1 MNETEANLTEAQN
14 GKLSEAPPAAS
25 PPEMQLPPGTIQ
37 LPPALVAVL
46 SRLLQS
52 DQRVQDVLYAYLQG
66 KGETGPLTLVLPV
79 VLLVRPKE

>member
-1 MNETEANLTEAQN
+1 MSKTDAPPAVEN
-14 GKLSEAPPAAS
+14 GKLPEAPPAAPS
-25 PPEMQLPPGTIQ
+25 PEMQLPPGTLS

>member
-1 MNETEANLTEAQN
+1 MSKTDAPPAVEN
-14 GKLSEAPPAAS
+14 GKLPEAPPA
-25 PPEMQLPPGTIQ
+25 PTELQLPEGTIQ

-66 KGETGPLTLVLPV
+66 KGETGPLSLVLPV